1 MVRNKKM
8 LKNQRP
14 IIEVCQAD
22 SVQNA
27 ASTLLANIRF
37 SGVDAPLKAVAFT
50 SSVPNEGKTTVALS
64 LAIAAG
70 RNGDKVL
77 IMECD
82 MRRRSLRAIIGA
94 RPRFGVHAVLTG
106 KCSLEEAVVVTEFE
120 GVSFLDSEAG
130 IPNPDGILSS
140 HTFSNLLDGLRDEYD
155 YVIIDTPPIT
165 AFPDAS
171 IVSSRT
177 DATILVAR
185 ENYTDKREISYALQQ
200 LRAADANVLGV
211 ALNCQDASAG
221 GAYYGYYYG
230 YYYDEKKVAADSPE
244 AKEALE
250 RAESGDSSISV
261 TPVSG
266 KEAAGS
272 DDHEAADAQASKRI
286 PKQGPT
292 AAAPGSKKRQ
302 RKPQG

>member
-1 MVRNKKM
+1 MTRNKKK

-14 IIEVCQAD
+14 TIEVCQAEG
-22 SVQNA
+22 VQNA
-27 ASTLLANIRF
+27 ASTLRANIRF
-37 SGVDAPLKAVAFT
+37 SAVDAPLKVVALT

-70 RNGDKVL
+70 RSGDNVL
-77 IMECD
+77 IMEGD

-94 RPRFGVHAVLTG
+94 RPHHGVHAVLSG
-106 KCSLEEAVVVTEFE
+106 KCSLEEAVVATEFE

-140 HTFSNLLDGLRDEYD
+140 RTFSNFLDDLRYEYD
-155 YVIIDTPPIT
+155 FVVIDTPPIT

-171 IVSSRT
+171 IVSCRA

-230 YYYDEKKVAADSPE
+230 YYYDENKVAVDSPE
-244 AKEALE
+244 AKEALN
-250 RAESGDSSISV
+250 RIRSGDSNVSV
-261 TPVSG
+261 TPVNNN
-266 KEAAGS
+266 KAIVPE
-272 DDHEAADAQASKRI
+272 DYKAADPPAFKRT
-286 PKQGPT
+286 PKHGPT
-292 AAAPGSKKRQ
+292 AAAPSSKRRQ
-302 RKPQG
+302 G